1 MRKRTTLISAML
13 LLLMLGTALEAEGFV
28 VDGIAYGYTRFEDM
42 TTLRV
47 VKKSGGYSGDIE
59 IPHVAHYGGT
69 DYLVTE
75 VGAEAFRNCTG
86 LNSVSLSTNM
96 T

>member
-13 LLLMLGTALEAEGFV
+13 LLLMLGIALEAEGFV

-59 IPHVAHYGGT
+59 QK
-69 DYLVTE
+69 LVPRPSAT
-75 VGAEAFRNCTG
+75 ALA
-86 LNSVSLSTNM
+86 
-96 T
+96 